1 MFETQPRIIPT
12 LLMQDEGLYKTR
24 RFRDG
29 TYVGDPINTIRIF
42 NQKEVDELI
51 LLDIGA
57 ARQAKTIDLG
67 YLREVASECFMPLSY
82 GGGIR
87 DAATAQR
94 VLSTGVERVIVNTG
108 AHDDANLVPTLTRE
122 FGASSIIGS
131 IDVATDGQ
139 GRGSVFV
146 TGGRRRVPGDPI
158 DVCRRLEEMGVGE
171 LMINSIDRDGELC
184 GYDLDFI
191 TRVCANVSI
200 PVIACGGARSV
211 EDFRA
216 ARAAG
221 AQAMAAG
228 AMFVF
233 RGKHRAV
240 LIQYTSA
247 DRVFGET

>member
-1 MFETQPRIIPT
+1 MFEAQPRIIPT
-12 LLMQDEGLYKTR
+12 LLMRDEGLYKTR
-24 RFRDG
+24 KFRDG
-29 TYVGDPINTIRIF
+29 VYVGDPVNTIRIF

-57 ARQAKTIDLG
+57 ARQPKVIDLG
-67 YLREVASECFMPLSY
+67 YLGEIASECFMPLSY

-87 DAATAQR
+87 DADTAR
-94 VLSTGVERVIVNTG
+94 RLLSTGIERVIINTG
-108 AHDDANLVPTLTRE
+108 AHDNPDFVAALTRE
-122 FGASSIIGS
+122 YGASSVIGS
-131 IDVATDGQ
+131 VDVGLH
-139 GRGSVFV
+139 RGERAVFV
-146 TGGRRRVPGDPI
+146 AGGQRRIAANPI
-158 DVCRRLEEMGVGE
+158 DWCLRMEDLGVGE
-171 LMINSIDRDGELC
+171 IMVNAIDRDGELC
-184 GYDLDFI
+184 GYDIDLI
-191 TRVCANVSI
+191 EKACASVSI

-247 DRVFGET
+247 DHVFGEA

>member
-1 MFETQPRIIPT
+1 MYENQPRIIPT
-12 LLMQDEGLYKTR
+12 LLMRDEGLYKTR

-29 TYVGDPINTIRIF
+29 NYVGDPINTIRIF

-57 ARQAKTIDLG
+57 ARQPKAVDLG
-67 YLREVASECFMPLSY
+67 YLREIASECFMPLSY

-87 DAATAQR
+87 DADTAQKI
-94 VLSTGVERVIVNTG
+94 LSTGVERVIVNTG
-108 AHDDANLVPTLTRE
+108 AHEQRDLVPTLTRE
-122 FGASSIIGS
+122 FGSSSIIGS
-131 IDVATDGQ
+131 IDVAREGN
-139 GRGSVFV
+139 GAAVFV
-146 TGGRRRVPGDPI
+146 AGGRRRVEGDPI
-158 DVCRRLEEMGVGE
+158 DHCRRLEDMGVGE
-171 LMINSIDRDGELC
+171 IMVNAIDRDGELC
-184 GYDLDFI
+184 GYDIDLI
-191 TRVCANVSI
+191 ERVCASVSVPI
-200 PVIACGGARSV
+200 IACGGARSPD
-211 EDFRA
+211 DFRA

-247 DRVFGET
+247 DHVFGVA